1 LGVGE
6 EGGGGG
12 LKIPR
17 QKEGGQ
23 KNFFRRLSF
32 VSFLSSSIARRSA
45 SSRETFSS
53 GPGAGGKDSGGCSEV
68 FSERGRDSPRE
79 NSRWY
84 R

>member
-1 LGVGE
+1 MGE
-6 EGGGGG
+6 EGDGV

-17 QKEGGQ
+17 QKDGGQ

-45 SSRETFSS
+45 SSGETLS
-53 GPGAGGKDSGGCSEV
+53 PGLALESKDSPGCAGV
-68 FSERGRDSPRE
+68 FSERGWDSLGE

-84 R
+84 